1 MRSRRRGGARRRAEH
16 RADVQAEDSGFVY
29 YTRYLHRPR
38 ALPAR
43 LGPPL
48 VPIGTISLATIEA
61 DNDTW
66 SVTIFSASGDPP
78 LKALR
83 GVECFTRVVRACP
96 LQAHWLDGKPI
107 TGVLAMGGIL
117 DRYRRFVVEGNP
129 VVTGYA
135 AVGDAWAC
143 TNPSAGRGISVGI
156 VHAQLL
162 RRMVREHLGDP
173 AGFAQAWDEDTERLV
188 APYYWGQIAAD
199 RTRLAEM
206 TALREGRPWSPP
218 DSMMSRLVNAARY
231 DADAFRALLEILMC
245 LALPQEVVQRPGI
258 RDAVEQLGAQIP
270 AASSRTEPSAAPSAP
285 VYMRFTPRRSQGR

>member
-1 MRSRRRGGARRRAEH
+1 M
-16 RADVQAEDSGFVY
+16 
-29 YTRYLHRPR
+29 
-38 ALPAR
+38 
-43 LGPPL
+43 
-48 VPIGTISLATIEA
+48 
-61 DNDTW
+61 
-66 SVTIFSASGDPP
+66 
-78 LKALR
+78 
-83 GVECFTRVVRACP
+83 
-96 LQAHWLDGKPI
+96 
-107 TGVLAMGGIL
+107 

-173 AGFAQAWDEDTERLV
+173 AGFARAWDEDTERLV

-245 LALPQEVVQRPGI
+245 MALPQEVVQRPGI
-258 RDAVEQLGAQIP
+258 RDAVEQLGDKSPPP
-270 AASSRTEPSAAPSAP
+270 APGPNRQQLLQLLST
-285 VYMRFTPRRSQGR
+285 